1 MNAMCNVQKSDLHL
15 DNHSSRNT
23 QMYASVNSERVQ
35 ILQNDC
41 NHRVLEKDVG
51 VLVVNGI

>member
-15 DNHSSRNT
+15 DNHSSYNT

-35 ILQNDC
+35 ILQKDC
-41 NHRVLEKDVG
+41 NHIVLEKDVG
-51 VLVVNGI
+51 VYVVDGI

>member
-15 DNHSSRNT
+15 DNHSSYNT

-35 ILQNDC
+35 ILQKDC
-41 NHRVLEKDVG
+41 NHIVLDKDVG
-51 VLVVNGI
+51 VHVVDGI

>member
-1 MNAMCNVQKSDLHL
+1 MNAICTLQKSNLHL

-51 VLVVNGI
+51 VHVVNGI